1 MAVLR
6 TVLVIVALEILTVIG
21 ALAIGESANTPT
33 PSVQPPVDRAQA
45 IASPGQRQFASQ
57 ICSHPP
63 GTSQSANRCSL
74 CP

>member
-6 TVLVIVALEILTVIG
+6 TILAIVALEILTVIG
-21 ALAIGESANTPT
+21 ALAIGQSANTP
-33 PSVQPPVDRAQA
+33 PPPAHSPVDRAQA
-45 IASPGQRQFASQ
+45 IASSGQRQFATQ
-57 ICSHPP
+57 MCSHPP